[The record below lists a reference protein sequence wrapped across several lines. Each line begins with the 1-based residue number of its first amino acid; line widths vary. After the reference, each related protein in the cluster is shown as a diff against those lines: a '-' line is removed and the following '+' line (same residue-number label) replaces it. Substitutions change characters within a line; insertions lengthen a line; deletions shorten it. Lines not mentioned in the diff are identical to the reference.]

1 MYSLNF
7 ESQVYSG
14 QYIEVIVA
22 EQSGVR
28 VHLCEKSG
36 SEMTTICAVEIYSV
50 SGGMRLAN
58 ELDVPIRVVD

>member
-7 ESQVYSG
+7 ESQIYSG

-28 VHLCEKSG
+28 VHLCKKSG
-36 SEMTTICAVEIYSV
+36 SEMTTI
-50 SGGMRLAN
+50 
-58 ELDVPIRVVD
+58 VD